1 MAGNTSSVNVRQ
13 LCLQLKPILGSKAD
27 KIYTAY
33 MAEDK
38 EGQQQIEHYLQ
49 LLTAK
54 YLPSKLEQST
64 TVLLPPSEE
73 KAGGEYK
80 IGTVKYAGKN
90 LYHFGLREEEW
101 IQHMAILGRSG
112 AGKTNVGFLILQ
124 QLKQKNKPFLIFDW
138 KRNYRDSSD
147 LPRFVITFAN
157 DPAGFSSLYL
167 IRILSLSLMLFR
179 NRIKRFSFRRYC
191 CTCIT
196 KGWRKKEERIL
207 SMQLLLKKPTTS
219 CLMSGD
225 LLLEG
230 NLLWI
235 LSSGRSENLAKA

>member
-1 MAGNTSSVNVRQ
+1 MTDNTSSVNVKQ

-38 EGQQQIEHYLQ
+38 EGQEQIEHYLQ

-54 YLPSKLEQST
+54 YLPSKLEQSK

-73 KAGGEYK
+73 KAVGEYR
-80 IGTVKYAGKN
+80 IGTVKYAGKD
-90 LYHFGLREEEW
+90 LYPFGLREDEW

-138 KRNYRDSSD
+138 KRNYRDLLA
-147 LPRFVITFAN
+147 LPEFKDVEVYTI
-157 DPAGFSSLYL
+157 G
-167 IRILSLSLMLFR
+167 R
-179 NRIKRFSFRRYC
+179 NIAPFSF
-191 CTCIT
+191 
-196 KGWRKKEERIL
+196 
-207 SMQLLLKKPTTS
+207 
-219 CLMSGD
+219 
-225 LLLEG
+225 
-230 NLLWI
+230 NL
-235 LSSGRSENLAKA
+235 NLIH